1 MEVMQKQRSATPAL
15 EPAICNCLALRQAAR
30 HVTQFYDRYMAGE
43 GLRSTQYSIIARL
56 DRMGPLTINRLA
68 TLIVLDRTAMG
79 RALRPLERDKLVKI
93 DTGRDERTRVVALTA
108 AGKAKAKSATARWR
122 EAQKQFEAV
131 YGVANAARM
140 RTDLAHMISAT

>member
-1 MEVMQKQRSATPAL
+1 MQKQGTAAPVL

-30 HVTQFYDRYMAGE
+30 HVTQFYDRYMADE

-56 DRMGPLTINRLA
+56 DRLGPLTINRLA

-93 DTGRDERTRVVALTA
+93 DTGRDERTRVVTLTA
-108 AGKAKAKSATARWR
+108 AGKAKAKSAIARWR
-122 EAQKQFEAV
+122 EAQKAFEAA
-131 YGVANAARM
+131 YGAADAAKM
-140 RTDLAHMISAT
+140 RGDLAHMISAT